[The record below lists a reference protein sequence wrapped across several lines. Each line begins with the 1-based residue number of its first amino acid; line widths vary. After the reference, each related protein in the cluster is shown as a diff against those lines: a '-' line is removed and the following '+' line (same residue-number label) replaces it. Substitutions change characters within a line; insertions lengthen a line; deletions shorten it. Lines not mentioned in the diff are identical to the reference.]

1 MVAQKIRI
9 LLVDDHKDILDSLTA
24 LLRLDPTLDV
34 VGSATDG
41 QMAVTL
47 ARRLHPDVVIMD
59 IRMPSL
65 SGIKATRLIVMENPA
80 INVIGYSTYSNYAVK
95 AEMQN
100 AGASA
105 CINKRDPIQ
114 SLMTAIHECRS

>member
-65 SGIKATRLIVMENPA
+65 SGIKATRLPSM
-80 INVIGYSTYSNYAVK
+80 
-95 AEMQN
+95 
-100 AGASA
+100 
-105 CINKRDPIQ
+105 
-114 SLMTAIHECRS
+114 